1 MDEPSPNPLVARSLG
16 LSGIA
21 DWLLEEAWRLPDL
34 RDVIEGFFDK
44 LADGPLP
51 LLRGMVIVQTLHP
64 QFVGYGF
71 IWKRGE
77 PLFEGRGER
86 GIMEGDTYKLS
97 PMPAI
102 IERGE
107 TLRVHLEDQTE
118 RDRFS
123 LTREIFE
130 QGGTDYVGMPLEFS
144 SGQNNLLSLSI
155 DRPGGYSNAEL
166 AAFPALASILAR
178 VLEPKALQ
186 VAAVNLLDT
195 YVGQRAG
202 ERILK
207 GQILRSSGETIN
219 AAIWLCDLRG
229 FTRLSD
235 NLHRAF
241 LIDLLNQ
248 FFDCVGPAVQEQ
260 GGEVLKFMGD
270 GMLAVFPAESEAA
283 LNDACDRALKA
294 AGHACRLLDAL
305 NVERQGY
312 GEEAL
317 DFGLALHVG
326 DVMFGNVGSAN
337 RLDFTVIGP
346 AVNMAARLERLCGSL
361 GERIVV
367 SKRFADL
374 VDKADLRALGPH
386 PLRGLAGEHEV
397 FAAEAGGT

>member
-1 MDEPSPNPLVARSLG
+1 MEETSPNSLVARSLG
-16 LSGIA
+16 QSGVA
-21 DWLLEEAWRLPDL
+21 DWLLEEAWRLPEM
-34 RDVIEGFFDK
+34 RDVIEGLFDK
-44 LADGPLP
+44 LADGDLP

-71 IWKRGE
+71 IWKRGA

-107 TLRVHLEDQTE
+107 TVRVRLEDESE
-118 RDRFS
+118 RSRFS
-123 LTREIFE
+123 VTQEIFE
-130 QGGTDYVGMPLEFS
+130 LGGTDYVGMPLEFS

-155 DRPGGYSNAEL
+155 DRPGGFSNAEL

-186 VAAVNLLDT
+186 AAAVNLLDT

-235 NLHRAF
+235 SLHRAF

-248 FFDCVGPAVQEQ
+248 FFDCVGPAVQEE
-260 GGEVLKFMGD
+260 GGEILKFLGD
-270 GMLAVFPAESEAA
+270 GMLAVFPAETEAG
-283 LNDACDRALKA
+283 LSDACARALRA
-294 AGHACRLLDAL
+294 ASQACDAL
-305 NVERQGY
+305 EKLNAERDGY
-312 GEEAL
+312 GEEPL

-346 AVNMAARLERLCGSL
+346 AVNMAARLERLCGRL

-367 SKRFADL
+367 SADFAGL
-374 VDKADLRALGPH
+374 VDADLRSLGAH
-386 PLRGLAGEHEV
+386 PLRGLAGEHTV
-397 FAAEAGGT
+397 FAADPGAA

>member
-1 MDEPSPNPLVARSLG
+1 MDETAGNSLVARSLG
-16 LSGIA
+16 LSAVA
-21 DWLLEEAWRLPDL
+21 DWLLEDAWRLPEL
-34 RDVIEGFFDK
+34 RDVIEGFFDQ
-44 LADGPLP
+44 LDDGPLP

-86 GIMEGDTYKLS
+86 GIMQADSYKLS
-97 PMPAI
+97 TMPAI

-107 TLRVHLEDQTE
+107 TVRVHLEDEAE
-118 RDRFS
+118 RSRYPV
-123 LTREIFE
+123 TMEIFE
-130 QGGTDYVGMPLEFS
+130 QGGTDYIGMPLEFS

-166 AAFPALASILAR
+166 ASFPALASILAR

-186 VAAVNLLDT
+186 AAAVNLLDT

-207 GQILRSSGETIN
+207 GQILRSSGETIQ

-235 NLHRAF
+235 SLHRAF

-248 FFDCVGPAVQEQ
+248 FFDCVAPAVQEE
-260 GGEVLKFMGD
+260 GGEILKFLGD
-270 GMLAVFPAESEAA
+270 GMLAVFPADSDADLDEACA
-283 LNDACDRALKA
+283 RSLRAA
-294 AGHACRLLDAL
+294 SAACRALDAL
-305 NVERQGY
+305 NAERGGF

-326 DVMFGNVGSAN
+326 EVMFGNVGSVN

-346 AVNMAARLERLCGSL
+346 AVNMAARLERLCGRL
-361 GERIVV
+361 GERILV
-367 SKRFADL
+367 SRDFADR
-374 VDKADLRALGPH
+374 VDADLRALGPR

-397 FAAEAGGT
+397 FAANSGPA